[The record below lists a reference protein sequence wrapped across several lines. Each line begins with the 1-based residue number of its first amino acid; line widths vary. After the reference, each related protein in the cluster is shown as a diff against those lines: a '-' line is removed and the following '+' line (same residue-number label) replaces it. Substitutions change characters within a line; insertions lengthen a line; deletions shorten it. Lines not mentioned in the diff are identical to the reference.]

1 MSESSLLFESIVR
14 GVAAGL
20 YLATAIVIARSLR
33 TPSRISGSLS
43 YLSKTAHVIAQF
55 PPAMAPLGLW
65 YLVVDLPSVVGA
77 SLTWIFVTE
86 FFQESR
92 RFDWRKIIPLAVVLI
107 NAVVAKFSP
116 PDIARPLWLFHNFIT
131 VGLMFHVLVIV
142 VRSWSSDLV
151 ERRRLIVTPLYIFA
165 SLYSI
170 GVAFVQTMELFTFAP
185 RQPSLFAAFT
195 LLGSSLLGI
204 IVFGQAGP
212 ELFGQA
218 KSAHPNSQS
227 RNEPV
232 APLTSAEKSL
242 AAQLD
247 RLMRVER
254 LYRTPNLRIS
264 FLAQQLRVPEHRLRH
279 LLNQGLGYRNF
290 NAFVGQWRI
299 NEARDALADPEQAP
313 VPISTIAIDSGFQ
326 SLAPFNRAFKRET
339 GLTPTE
345 FRAKALG
352 ALAGKPDDA

>member
-1 MSESSLLFESIVR
+1 MSEPSLLLETIIR
-14 GVAAGL
+14 GIAAGL

-43 YLSKTAHVIAQF
+43 YVSKMAHVIAQF
-55 PPAMAPLGLW
+55 PPAVGPLGLW
-65 YLVVDLPSVVGA
+65 YLVVDLPSVIGA

-92 RFDWRKIIPLAVVLI
+92 KFDWRKIIPLAVVLI
-107 NAVVAKFSP
+107 NAIVAKLSP

-131 VGLMFHVLVIV
+131 VGLMFHVLVVV

-212 ELFGQA
+212 ELFGQPKTA
-218 KSAHPNSQS
+218 QPNSQT

-232 APLTSAEKSL
+232 APLTPAEKSL

-299 NEARDALADPEQAP
+299 DEARDALADPEQAP

-345 FRAKALG
+345 FRTRALG
-352 ALAGKPDDA
+352 ALAAKSGDA

>member
-1 MSESSLLFESIVR
+1 MSEPSLLLETIIR
-14 GVAAGL
+14 GIAAGL

-43 YLSKTAHVIAQF
+43 YVSKMAHVIAQF
-55 PPAMAPLGLW
+55 PPAVGPLGLW
-65 YLVVDLPSVVGA
+65 YLVVDLPSVIGA

-92 RFDWRKIIPLAVVLI
+92 KFDWRKIIPLAVVLI
-107 NAVVAKFSP
+107 NAIVAKLSP

-218 KSAHPNSQS
+218 KTAQPNSQT

-232 APLTSAEKSL
+232 APLTPAEKSL

-254 LYRTPNLRIS
+254 LYRTPNLSSCGCPNTGCGICSIRGSGI
-264 FLAQQLRVPEHRLRH
+264 AT
-279 LLNQGLGYRNF
+279 
-290 NAFVGQWRI
+290 
-299 NEARDALADPEQAP
+299 
-313 VPISTIAIDSGFQ
+313 STPSSG
-326 SLAPFNRAFKRET
+326 SGGSMRRET
-339 GLTPTE
+339 PWPIPSRRQCRSRRSPSTAASSRSPLSTGPSSAR
-345 FRAKALG
+345 RA
-352 ALAGKPDDA
+352 